1 MTVNAWLIDMP
12 TRVKGHTVK
21 NPDDSYSI
29 FINAKMN
36 YEQRLKAY
44 KHEIE
49 HIQNEDFSSDIVQI
63 IESERH

>member
-1 MTVNAWLIDMP
+1 MP

-29 FINAKMN
+29 FINARMN

-49 HIQNEDFSSDIVQI
+49 HIECEDFQKNSVQK
-63 IESERH
+63 IELGTHSQCST